1 MVGDVPS
8 AGVVAFA
15 ASRPAKVGAPAFGPA
30 WASPSTGSP
39 PSMLNAAGVKPRAS
53 DQSCIR
59 LRPENRLMIAAFTS
73 FASVPPLPGV
83 GPANAAG
90 LHLPLRQELVQGAK

>member
-15 ASRPAKVGAPAFGPA
+15 ASRPAKVAAPAFGPA
-30 WASPSTGSP
+30 CASPRMGSV
-39 PSMLNAAGVKPRAS
+39 PSMLNAAVLKPSAS

-59 LRPENRLMIAAFTS
+59 LRPENKLMIAAFTS
-73 FASVPPLPGV
+73 FASVPPLPGG
-83 GPANAAG
+83 GPANTAG